1 MTNPVDLKQIE
12 RNAFRS
18 MYQDGLW
25 DMYYGLIV
33 ICMSFFIFRPE
44 SGYSPK
50 NIILAVCSFGISYAL
65 FWLGKKYLVIPRM
78 GQVTFGPPRQKR
90 NKLMAIT
97 LGVIVLIQVLA
108 IGIQY
113 LVWNHT
119 AAKIDAPVVEKG
131 LMDLPVA
138 GVAAL
143 IVGTSMVIMAYFQDF
158 PRGYYI
164 AVLFSLAV
172 FLMVFFNQPLF
183 AILIGILIFLPGLV
197 LFTRFLKKYPLVKGG
212 K

>member
-1 MTNPVDLKQIE
+1 MTTPIDLKQIE

-25 DMYYGLIV
+25 DIYYGLIV

-44 SGYSPK
+44 SGYSPM

-65 FWLGKKYLVIPRM
+65 FWLGKKYLVMPRM
-78 GQVTFGPPRQKR
+78 GQVTFGPSRQRRK
-90 NKLMAIT
+90 KAMAIT
-97 LGVIVLIQVLA
+97 LGVIVFIQILA
-108 IGIQY
+108 FGIQY
-113 LVWNHT
+113 WMWNHT
-119 AAKIDAPVVEKG
+119 SAKIEGPVVEKG
-131 LMDLPVA
+131 LMDLTVA

-143 IVGTSMVIMAYFQDF
+143 IVGISMVIIAYFHDF

-172 FLMVFFNQPLF
+172 FLMVFFNQPLY
-183 AILIGILIFLPGLV
+183 AILIGILILLPGLV
-197 LFTRFLKKYPLVKGG
+197 LFVRFLKEYPLAKGEN
-212 K
+212 